1 MPEEKSS
8 AKSYLFFKKD
18 IVTLTQMGH
27 ISEIQYMEKMNLK
40 PHTVKLSKHDYLV
53 LETGEVKQYI
63 HNENRSQNA
72 NSLRKTFKKL
82 RYLINN
88 NFIGASNEL
97 FLTLTYAENMTDN
110 ERLYTDVDKFVK
122 RLRYR
127 YKNQTTVDY
136 LNVVEP
142 QERGAWHCHMLIRF
156 NDLEK
161 IFIPNDEIAL
171 MWGHGFVTV
180 KSMKKVDNIGA
191 YLTAYLA
198 DVELTGDNDD
208 LAYKDDTKVVEK
220 TVNGQE
226 KKFIKGGR
234 LYMYPSGMNLYRKS
248 KGILPPERFR
258 MHYEKAKEAIG
269 AVNPN
274 YFRRI
279 DIETPEYS
287 NVLIYEEYNTLR
299 AKKQ

>member
-1 MPEEKSS
+1 MPEEKSN
-8 AKSYLFFKKD
+8 AKPYLFRKKD
-18 IVTLTQMGH
+18 IVMLTKMGH

-40 PHTVKLSKHDYLV
+40 PHTIKLSKHEYLV

-127 YKNQTTVDY
+127 CKNQSTVDY

-161 IFIPNDEIAL
+161 IFIPNAELAKL
-171 MWGHGFVTV
+171 WGHGFVTV

-248 KGILPPERFR
+248 KGILPPERSR

-269 AVNPN
+269 AGNPN

>member
-1 MPEEKSS
+1 
-8 AKSYLFFKKD
+8 
-18 IVTLTQMGH
+18 MGH

-40 PHTVKLSKHDYLV
+40 PHTVKLSKHEYLV
-53 LETGEVKQYI
+53 LETGEIKQYI

-127 YKNQTTVDY
+127 YKNQSTVDY

-161 IFIPNDEIAL
+161 IFIPNDELAKL
-171 MWGHGFVTV
+171 WGHGFVTV

-248 KGILPPERFR
+248 KGILPPERSR